1 VRRVVGGATADVR
14 RLRTVLAGGAV
25 VIAAAASAWALAFPQ
40 NSLADTMIRAVAD
53 CAAVV
58 TLGLAVVPM
67 LDVDRYRRDVADRA
81 ARPLIVA
88 SAVWA
93 VAEVVRLVISAAEAA
108 GTSAL
113 RVGVRTTAEFATI
126 TVAGRSGLVCA
137 AAAAAVGVVATVA
150 SRMPWRPALAVVS
163 AGAAAV
169 GLTGR
174 SLVGHLSES
183 PGGGLAVAVHALAA
197 ALWCGMLAALVLVVE
212 HRGQWARVL
221 PRFSQMSLY
230 CVVTL
235 VVCGVAAAAVTLHSP
250 AELVTTGY
258 GRLLSAKIV
267 ITVAL
272 TALAW
277 RNRSWWLPAARSHR
291 ATADVSRLRSRV
303 ELAGMAV
310 ALTLAAAL
318 AVTG

>member
-1 VRRVVGGATADVR
+1 M
-14 RLRTVLAGGAV
+14 RLRTVAVGAAV
-25 VIAAAASAWALAFPQ
+25 VAATAVSAWALAFPQ
-40 NSLADTMIRAVAD
+40 NSLSDTLIRAVAD

-67 LDVDRYRRDVADRA
+67 FDTDRYRREVAQRA
-81 ARPLIVA
+81 SGPLIVA

-93 VAEVVRLVISAAEAA
+93 VAEVVRLVVAAAQAA
-108 GTSAL
+108 GVSAVRL
-113 RVGVRTTAEFATI
+113 GVDTVGEFTASTT
-126 TVAGRSGLVCA
+126 AGRSGSLCA
-137 AAAAAVGVVATVA
+137 AAAIVVGVVAAVASRSEWKPAVGVV
-150 SRMPWRPALAVVS
+150 L

-174 SLVGHLSES
+174 SLIGHLSES

-197 ALWCGMLAALVLVVE
+197 ALWCGALAALVLVVE
-212 HRGQWARVL
+212 HRGQWARML
-221 PRFSQMSLY
+221 PRFSRVSLV

-235 VVCGVAAAAVTLHSP
+235 VVCGIAAATVTLHSP
-250 AELVTTGY
+250 AEFVTTGY
-258 GRLLSAKIV
+258 GRLLSAKV
-267 ITVAL
+267 VLTVAL
-272 TALAW
+272 TVLAW

-291 ATADVSRLRSRV
+291 ATADVSRLRSRI

>member
-1 VRRVVGGATADVR
+1 MA
-14 RLRTVLAGGAV
+14 AGVAV
-25 VIAAAASAWALAFPQ
+25 VIADGGCRAWGLAFPQ
-40 NSLADTMIRAVAD
+40 NSLADTLIRAVAD

-67 LDVDRYRRDVADRA
+67 FDVDRYRREVADRA
-81 ARPLIVA
+81 ARPLILA

-93 VAEVVRLVISAAEAA
+93 VAEVVRLVVSAAQAA
-108 GTSAL
+108 GASAV
-113 RVGVRTTAEFATI
+113 RVGVRTTVEFATV
-126 TVAGRSGLVCA
+126 TAAGRSGLVCA
-137 AAAAAVGVVATVA
+137 AAAAWSAWWPPSASRTRWQPALGVV
-150 SRMPWRPALAVVS
+150 L

-174 SLVGHLSES
+174 SLIGHLSES
-183 PGGGLAVAVHALAA
+183 PVGGLAVAVHALAA
-197 ALWCGMLAALVLVVE
+197 ALWCGALAALVLVVE

-221 PRFSQMSLY
+221 PRFSQVSLY

-267 ITVAL
+267 LTAAL

-277 RNRSWWLPAARSHR
+277 RNRSVVAARRPLAPRDRGRVAVCGRGSSWR
-291 ATADVSRLRSRV
+291 AWPWR
-303 ELAGMAV
+303 
-310 ALTLAAAL
+310 
-318 AVTG
+318 

>member
-1 VRRVVGGATADVR
+1 M
-14 RLRTVLAGGAV
+14 RLRTVGAGGAV
-25 VIAAAASAWALAFPQ
+25 VAAAAGSAWALAFPQ
-40 NSLADTMIRAVAD
+40 NSLGDTLIRAVAD

-67 LDVDRYRRDVADRA
+67 FDTDRYRREVARRA
-81 ARPLIVA
+81 AGPLIVA

-93 VAEVVRLVISAAEAA
+93 VAEMVRLVVSAAQAA
-108 GTSAL
+108 GVSAAH
-113 RVGVRTTAEFATI
+113 VGVHTVAEFTASTA
-126 TVAGRSGLVCA
+126 AGRSGSLCA
-137 AAAAAVGVVATVA
+137 AAAIVVAVVAAGASRGEWRPAVGV
-150 SRMPWRPALAVVS
+150 AV

-174 SLVGHLSES
+174 SLIGHLSES

-197 ALWCGMLAALVLVVE
+197 ALWCGALAALVLVVE

-221 PRFSQMSLY
+221 PRFSQVSLV

-235 VVCGVAAAAVTLHSP
+235 VVCGIAAATVTVHSP
-250 AELVTTGY
+250 TEFFTTGY
-258 GRLLSAKIV
+258 GRLLLAKIV
-267 ITVAL
+267 MTVAL
-272 TALAW
+272 TVLAW

-291 ATADVSRLRSRV
+291 ATADLSRLRSRI

>member
-1 VRRVVGGATADVR
+1 VVGGATAAVTK
-14 RLRTVLAGGAV
+14 LRTVAAGITV
-25 VIAAAASAWALAFPQ
+25 VIAAAVCAWGLAFPQ
-40 NSLADTMIRAVAD
+40 NSLADTVIRAFAD

-67 LDVDRYRRDVADRA
+67 FDVDRYRHEVADRA
-81 ARPLIVA
+81 ARPLILA
-88 SAVWA
+88 SAGWA
-93 VAEVVRLVISAAEAA
+93 VAEVVRLVVSAAQAA
-108 GTSAL
+108 GASVV
-113 RVGVRTTAEFATI
+113 RVGVRITLEFATV
-126 TVAGRSGLVCA
+126 TTAGRSGLVCA
-137 AAAAAVGVVATVA
+137 AAAVVVAVVATVA
-150 SRMPWRPALAVVS
+150 SRMRWKPALGVVS

-174 SLVGHLSES
+174 SLIGHLSES
-183 PGGGLAVAVHALAA
+183 PFGGLAVAVHALAA
-197 ALWCGMLAALVLVVE
+197 ALWCGALAAMVLVVE
-212 HRGQWARVL
+212 HRGQWARLL
-221 PRFSQMSLY
+221 PRFSQVSQY

-235 VVCGVAAAAVTLHSP
+235 VVCGAAAAIVTLHSP

-267 ITVAL
+267 LTAAL

-277 RNRSWWLPAARSHR
+277 RNRTWWLPAARSHR
-291 ATADVSRLRSRV
+291 ATAGVSRLRSRI
-303 ELAGMAV
+303 ELGGMVV

>member
-1 VRRVVGGATADVR
+1 VRRVVGGPTADVR

-25 VIAAAASAWALAFPQ
+25 VIAAAVSAWGLAFPQ
-40 NSLADTMIRAVAD
+40 NSLADTLIRAVAD

-67 LDVDRYRRDVADRA
+67 LDVDRHRRDVAERA

-93 VAEVVRLVISAAEAA
+93 VAEVVRLVISAAEAT

-113 RVGVRTTAEFATI
+113 RVGVRTTAEFATV
-126 TVAGRSGLVCA
+126 TVAGRSGLVC
-137 AAAAAVGVVATVA
+137 
-150 SRMPWRPALAVVS
+150 PAVVS

-183 PGGGLAVAVHALAA
+183 PGGGLAVAVHAMAA
-197 ALWCGMLAALVLVVE
+197 ALWCGLLAALVLVVE

-221 PRFSQMSLY
+221 PRFSRISLY

-267 ITVAL
+267 LTVAL

>member
-1 VRRVVGGATADVR
+1 MC
-14 RLRTVLAGGAV
+14 AV
-25 VIAAAASAWALAFPQ
+25 
-40 NSLADTMIRAVAD
+40 
-53 CAAVV
+53 AAVV
-58 TLGLAVVPM
+58 
-67 LDVDRYRRDVADRA
+67 VA
-81 ARPLIVA
+81 
-88 SAVWA
+88 
-93 VAEVVRLVISAAEAA
+93 
-108 GTSAL
+108 
-113 RVGVRTTAEFATI
+113 
-126 TVAGRSGLVCA
+126 
-137 AAAAAVGVVATVA
+137 VVATVA
-150 SRMPWRPALAVVS
+150 SRVRWKPAVGVVV

-183 PGGGLAVAVHALAA
+183 PLGGLAVAVHALAA
-197 ALWCGMLAALVLVVE
+197 ALWCGALAALVLVVE

-221 PRFSQMSLY
+221 PRFSQVSLV

-235 VVCGVAAAAVTLHSP
+235 VVCGVGGGGRDAALPRRARHDRLRPAAVGQDRRSP
-250 AELVTTGY
+250 A
-258 GRLLSAKIV
+258 
-267 ITVAL
+267 AL

-291 ATADVSRLRSRV
+291 ATADVSRLRSRI